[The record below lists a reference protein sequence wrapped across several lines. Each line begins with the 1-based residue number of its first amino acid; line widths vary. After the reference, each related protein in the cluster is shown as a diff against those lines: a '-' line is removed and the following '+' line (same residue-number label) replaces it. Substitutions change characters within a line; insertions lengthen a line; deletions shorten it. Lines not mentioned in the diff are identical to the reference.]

1 MTEPVAA
8 TVPTDAHPSGSPG
21 NCVAG
26 VRSAVEAGTAVR
38 CTPLRVFA
46 PGRQAVTICC
56 DVDTTVLV

>member
-1 MTEPVAA
+1 M
-8 TVPTDAHPSGSPG
+8 VPTDAHPSGSPG

-26 VRSAVEAGTAVR
+26 VRSAVEAGTVVR

-56 DVDTTVLV
+56 DVDMTVLV